1 MSENQAKQRGTLLTS
16 WLSLLLLAN
25 AFILFVYIL
34 VGFLSATNNPVLNDP
49 EIRNIVSTTP
59 LWQFILGSIF
69 EIVVVCSIVA
79 LFKWIKWG
87 FYTILVI
94 TVVGLTINVALG
106 IFTYRSLLPFLGI
119 VILYLLLRSKWKI
132 MR

>member
-1 MSENQAKQRGTLLTS
+1 MSENQPKQRGTLLTS

-49 EIRNIVSTTP
+49 EIKNIVSTTP

-69 EIVVVCSIVA
+69 EIAVVCSIVA

-87 FYTILVI
+87 FYTILII
-94 TVVGLTINVALG
+94 TVAGLTINFALG
-106 IFTYRSLLPFLGI
+106 IFTYLC
-119 VILYLLLRSKWKI
+119 LRFA
-132 MR
+132 

>member
-1 MSENQAKQRGTLLTS
+1 MSENQPKQRGTLLTL

-34 VGFLSATNNPVLNDP
+34 VSFLSATNNPVLNDP
-49 EIRNIVSTTP
+49 EIKNIMSTP
-59 LWQFILGSIF
+59 LWNFILGFIF

-87 FYTILVI
+87 FYTILI
-94 TVVGLTINVALG
+94 LTVAGLTINVALG
-106 IFTYRSLLPFLGI
+106 IFTYRSLLPFIGI
-119 VILYLLLRSKWKI
+119 VVLYLLLRSKWKI
-132 MR
+132 LR